1 MRRSRRLARPQ
12 RRPEFWGGCVDD
24 YLSEKEQWEW
34 LKAQV
39 RVNAP
44 AALLAIGVF
53 AAGFFGLRWW
63 HEHQD
68 ARQLAAGGKYMQM
81 VQSLERGDRTQALV
95 LLGELE
101 RDYAGSAYTDQA
113 RLLAA
118 RVYVD
123 EAQLDHAA
131 SELAT
136 VAEHSKDHDLALIAR
151 LRLAR
156 VQIAQGKPD
165 TALATLGS
173 AIDAGAF
180 AARYHEVRGDAWY
193 TKGDKA
199 AALTEYRSAQSAGL
213 EGTDTALLQLK
224 IADLESAAPPA
235 APAAA
240 ANTPAPAAATPAT
253 GK

>member
-1 MRRSRRLARPQ
+1 
-12 RRPEFWGGCVDD
+12 VDD

-39 RVNAP
+39 RENAP
-44 AALLAIGVF
+44 AALLAIAVIAAAVF
-53 AAGFFGLRWW
+53 GWRWW
-63 HEHQD
+63 QSHQD
-68 ARQLAAGGKYMQM
+68 ARQLAAGDKYMQM
-81 VQSLERGDRTQALV
+81 VQSLEHSDRTQALV

-101 RDYAGSAYTDQA
+101 RDYPGSPYADQA

-131 SELAT
+131 NELAT
-136 VAEHSKDHDLALIAR
+136 VAEHSKDHDLARIAR

-165 TALATLGS
+165 DALATLG
-173 AIDAGAF
+173 AMGEAGAF
-180 AARYHEVRGDAWY
+180 AARYHEVRGDAY
-193 TKGDKA
+193 YAKGDKA
-199 AALTEYRSAQSAGL
+199 TALSEYRSAQTAGA
-213 EGTDTALLQLK
+213 EGTETALLQLK
-224 IADLESAAPPA
+224 IADLENGAPP

-240 ANTPAPAAATPAT
+240 ANTTTPAATPPPA
-253 GK
+253 GRQP

>member
-1 MRRSRRLARPQ
+1 
-12 RRPEFWGGCVDD
+12 VDD

-39 RVNAP
+39 RENTP
-44 AALLAIGVF
+44 AVVVAILMVAAAVF
-53 AAGFFGLRWW
+53 GWRWW
-63 HEHQD
+63 QSHQD
-68 ARQLAAGGKYMQM
+68 ARQLEAGGKYMQM
-81 VQSLERGDRTQALV
+81 VQSLERGDRTQSLV

-101 RDYAGSAYTDQA
+101 RDYSGSPYVDQA

-123 EAQLDHAA
+123 ETQLDHAA

-136 VAEHSKDHDLALIAR
+136 VAEHSKDQELAQVAR
-151 LRLAR
+151 VRLAR

-165 TALATLGS
+165 SALATLGGS
-173 AIDAGAF
+173 VPGAF
-180 AARYHEVRGDAWY
+180 AARYHEVRGDAFY
-193 TKGDKA
+193 AKGDKA
-199 AALTEYRSAQSAGL
+199 AALTEYRSAQTAGA

-224 IADLESAAPPA
+224 IADLASATPAAAPS
-235 APAAA
+235 AA
-240 ANTPAPAAATPAT
+240 ANTTHALTPAA

>member
-1 MRRSRRLARPQ
+1 M
-12 RRPEFWGGCVDD
+12 ED

-39 RVNAP
+39 RDNAP
-44 AALLAIGVF
+44 AALLAIAVIAAGVF
-53 AAGFFGLRWW
+53 GWRWW
-63 HEHQD
+63 QGHQD
-68 ARQLAAGGKYMQM
+68 ARQLAAGDKYMQM
-81 VQSLERGDRTQALV
+81 VQSLEHGDSGQALV

-101 RDYAGSAYTDQA
+101 RDHSGSPYTDQA

-131 SELAT
+131 RELAT
-136 VAEHSKDHDLALIAR
+136 VAEHSRDHDLALVAR

-165 TALATLGS
+165 DALATLG
-173 AIDAGAF
+173 AVAEAGAF
-180 AARYHEVRGDAWY
+180 AARFHEVRGDAY
-193 TKGDKA
+193 YAKGDKPT
-199 AALTEYRSAQSAGL
+199 ALSEYRRAQTAGA

-224 IADLESAAPPA
+224 IADLENGAAP

-240 ANTPAPAAATPAT
+240 ANTAGPAVATPAA
-253 GK
+253 GR